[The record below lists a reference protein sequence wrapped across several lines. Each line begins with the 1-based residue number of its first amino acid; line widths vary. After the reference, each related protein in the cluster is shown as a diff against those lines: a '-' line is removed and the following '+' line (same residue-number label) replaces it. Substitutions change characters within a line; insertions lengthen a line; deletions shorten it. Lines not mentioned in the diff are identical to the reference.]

1 MPLLDVRE
9 LHSGYRD
16 VPVLHGLSFHVD
28 AGEIVT
34 IVGANGAGKTTLL
47 RTISGLLAPSA
58 GQILFESRPIH
69 ALPPHVIVGKGLVH
83 VPEGRQLFGN
93 LTVRENLLMGSHSKE
108 ARQRRQQ
115 TLGMVFDL
123 FPVLAER
130 QRQRAMTLS
139 GGEQQMLA
147 TARALMA
154 CPILLMLDEPSW
166 GLAPILVRRLFEVI
180 EQINRQGVTILLVEQ
195 NVYRAL
201 STAHRAYVL
210 ERGTLVRQGEGK
222 ELLEHPELKVS
233 YLGLSSS

>member
-16 VPVLHGLSFHVD
+16 VSVLHGLSCHVD

-58 GQILFESRPIH
+58 GQILLESEPIH
-69 ALPPHVIVGKGLVH
+69 GLQPHVIVGKGLVQ

-93 LTVRENLLMGSHSKE
+93 LTVRENLLVGSHSKE
-108 ARQRRQQ
+108 ARQRRRQ

-154 CPILLMLDEPSW
+154 CPTLLMLDEPSW
-166 GLAPILVRRLFEVI
+166 GLAPILVGRLFEAI

-195 NVYRAL
+195 NAYRAL
-201 STAHRAYVL
+201 SMAHRAYVMEL
-210 ERGTLVRQGEGK
+210 GALVRQGGGK

-233 YLGLSSS
+233 YLGLSAP